1 MNKIEFTKSI
11 FYNPDI
17 PLKDTVTE
25 ETQTANNVFGQLQK
39 FKDYI
44 FPENELTEEQEIYLE
59 LLEERNEQDCYTQWN
74 AGLVYGMEVM
84 KAMKEIIDNP
94 RQAFEDIF
102 DPVETAKSYRSV
114 AKKIKVLRGYAKAQQ
129 EQAEN
134 LPKNE

>member
-17 PLKDTVTE
+17 PREDTVTV
-25 ETQTANNVFGQLQK
+25 ETQTADNIFRQLPK
-39 FKDYI
+39 FKNYI
-44 FPENELTEEQEIYLE
+44 FPENELTEGQKTYLE
-59 LLEERNEQDCYTQWN
+59 LSEERNEQNCYTQWN
-74 AGLVYGMEVM
+74 AGIVYGMEIMKVM
-84 KAMKEIIDNP
+84 YTLIENP

-102 DPVETAKSYRSV
+102 DPVKTVESYGDILE
-114 AKKIKVLRGYAKAQQ
+114 KLDVLEDCVKAQR